1 MSEKQKFRT
10 AIILCGGKGTRLG
23 ALSKKIPKTLIKI
36 HNERILWFIIKILK
50 KNKFNHFILPIGY
63 KGKQIKKFIK
73 RTFNNENIEIFNTGS
88 NASISSRIY
97 KVKKYIKSD
106 DFLLLNGDAIFN
118 FNLNKIYKNHVKN
131 KTKMTFISFGFMA
144 VFGTVGVRKGKVLD
158 FRRNFTFD
166 FVKTRDKKSLKA
178 YVYCGMSIMNKITL
192 SKNFKN
198 YDNFEKKLYP
208 WVIKNFKCNV
218 EIPSGFWHSVDN
230 MKDVYIAN
238 SPNSED
244 SKYLQIKKLKKLI
257 NSIKN

>member
-10 AIILCGGKGTRLG
+10 AIILCGGRGTRLG

-36 HNERILWFIIKILK
+36 HNEGILWFIIKILK
-50 KNKFNHFILPIGY
+50 KNKFSHFILPIGY

-73 RTFNNENIEIFNTGS
+73 KTFNNENIQIFNTGS
-88 NASISSRIY
+88 NISIASRIH
-97 KVKKYIKSD
+97 KIKKYIKSD

-131 KTKMTFISFGFMA
+131 KTKMTFISFGFTA
-144 VFGTVGVRKGKVLD
+144 NFGTIGVRKRKVLD

-166 FVKTRDKKSLKA
+166 FVKNRDKKSLKA
-178 YVYCGMSIMNKITL
+178 YVYSGMSIMNKIAF

-208 WVIKNFKCNV
+208 WIIKNFKCNV
-218 EIPSGFWHSVDN
+218 ETPLGFFHSIDN
-230 MKDVYIAN
+230 MKDISVAN
-238 SPNSED
+238 SPYSED
-244 SKYLQIKKLKKLI
+244 SKYLQIKRLKKLI
-257 NSIKN
+257 NSTKN